1 MDLSQLYFS
10 KTFTENNID
19 LDSSTAMKR
28 IAVRGIVVNDGK
40 LLVVHSQ
47 LKGDYKLPGGG
58 KKEGET
64 ELLALQR
71 EIGEECGVLVDGEAF
86 VKVGEVL
93 QYKSSIEKEIDV
105 FINDSRYYFC
115 DVSEIGY
122 QDVARNL
129 DDYEDALGFE
139 AMWLEIDEIWAVQK
153 TLLRKKDS
161 TPNKWI
167 RREFWVFD
175 MLKNHKKEFLLK

>member
-1 MDLSQLYFS
+1 
-10 KTFTENNID
+10 
-19 LDSSTAMKR
+19 
-28 IAVRGIVVNDGK
+28 
-40 LLVVHSQ
+40 
-47 LKGDYKLPGGG
+47 
-58 KKEGET
+58 
-64 ELLALQR
+64 
-71 EIGEECGVLVDGEAF
+71 
-86 VKVGEVL
+86 
-93 QYKSSIEKEIDV
+93 
-105 FINDSRYYFC
+105 
-115 DVSEIGY
+115 VSEIGY